1 MPEQSEKLK
10 LGILQRSF
18 ALTRNTFDKE
28 KRTVR
33 VRFSSESPVER
44 IIRGEVANEVLD
56 HSVSSVDLSR
66 LKSGAAVLI
75 DHDTNQRCGI
85 TDSAEI
91 AADRTGEAVIRF
103 ARTPL
108 GDQCMAE
115 VEDET
120 LRWISVGYKVNEFLV
135 DQEINE
141 YRAVSWVP
149 MELSLVA
156 IPADVNSRVLR
167 AHENE
172 TQIMFINKRS
182 IQLDAA
188 PAVGGGGLTIVTKED
203 FSRQLDEAQEIF
215 AVTMQFQRTHP
226 AIVEEGK
233 KAIKDKTPLSDFMRK
248 AMEIIATKPVEVLNV
263 GGFEESI
270 EPKHRGVMTIGQR
283 LVSSEGYRAAVKA
296 AKTGS
301 KNALRGISISMAD
314 EYQFK
319 PLSYAE
325 SIRATFSAT
334 TEGLS
339 GTSGMN
345 IQNVQGVPGILD
357 QQPLYIAQLFSQ
369 GATGSDTI
377 RYIQEDAYTNAA
389 TRVAEGGTKP
399 AATLNVSPVNATVEK
414 TAVTVKVAD
423 EMLSDFQQM
432 QSFVNNRLGYM
443 VQALEDQQLLTGT
456 GSGGAS
462 VGITGVLNFS
472 GLQTLSAAGN
482 PVDALAKAIE
492 YVRGA
497 NGSGFAQPDAIVMH
511 PLDWLNVKLTKD
523 SNGQY
528 LFGGPG
534 YAPYGVGGY
543 SNVSTAWGL
552 PVVSTVSMT
561 RGTALVGAFRMA
573 AQIWRRQ
580 GLTIETTN
588 SNEDDFNKNLI
599 SVRAEQRLAL
609 TVYQPNKFCTVTA
622 IPA

>member
-1 MPEQSEKLK
+1 MAAQSEKLK

-33 VRFSSESPVER
+33 VKFSSEAPVKRWFGDE
-44 IIRGEVANEVLD
+44 ILD
-56 HSVSSVDLSR
+56 HSAASVDLSR
-66 LKSGAAVLI
+66 MKAGAAVLME
-75 DHDTNQRCGI
+75 HDTNQRCGI
-85 TDSAEI
+85 TESAELMP
-91 AADRTGEAVIRF
+91 DKTGEAVVRF
-103 ARTPL
+103 ARTPM

-115 VEDET
+115 VEDST
-120 LRWISVGYKVNEFLV
+120 LRWLSVGYRVNKFLV
-135 DQEINE
+135 DEETEQ
-141 YRAVSWVP
+141 YRAVSWEPLEV
-149 MELSLVA
+149 SFVA
-156 IPADVNSRVLR
+156 IPADPSARVMR
-167 AHENE
+167 NQTQVENE
-172 TQIMFINKRS
+172 PEIMFINKRS

-188 PAVGGGGLTIVTKED
+188 PAVGGGGPAIVTKED

-226 AIVEEGK
+226 AIIEEGK
-233 KAIKDKTPLSDFMRK
+233 KAIKDKTPLADFMRK
-248 AMEIIATKPVEVLNV
+248 AMEIISTKPVEVLNA
-263 GGFEESI
+263 GGFAEAEK
-270 EPKHRGVMTIGQR
+270 PKHRGDLTIGQR
-283 LVSSEGYRAAVKA
+283 LVASEGYRAAVKA

-301 KNALRGISISMAD
+301 KNALRGISLSMQD

-334 TEGLS
+334 TEGIS
-339 GTSGMN
+339 GTSGVN
-345 IQNVQGVPGILD
+345 IQAVQGVPGILD
-357 QQPLYIAQLFSQ
+357 QQPLYISQLFSQ
-369 GATGSDTI
+369 GATGADTI
-377 RYIQEDAYTNAA
+377 RYIIEDAYTNAA

-399 AATLNVSPVNATVEK
+399 AATLDVSVVNATVEK
-414 TAVTVKVAD
+414 TAVTVKVTD

-456 GSGGAS
+456 GSS
-462 VGITGVLNFS
+462 QIKGVLNFS
-472 GLQTLSAAGN
+472 GLQTLSGAVN
-482 PVDALAKAIE
+482 PIDALAKAIE

-534 YAPYGVGGY
+534 YAPYGTGGY
-543 SNVSTAWGL
+543 SNVSNAWGL
-552 PVVSTVSMT
+552 PVVSTTSMT

-588 SNEDDFNKNLI
+588 SNEDDFLKNLVA
-599 SVRAEQRLAL
+599 VRAEQRMGL
-609 TVYQPNKFCTVTA
+609 TVYQPNKFCTVTS

>member
-1 MPEQSEKLK
+1 MPAQSEKLK

-33 VRFSSESPVER
+33 VKFSSESPVER
-44 IIRGEVANEVLD
+44 IIRGEAANEVLD
-56 HSVSSVDLSR
+56 HSVSSVDLFR

-85 TDSAEI
+85 TESAEI
-91 AADRTGEAVIRF
+91 SADRTGEAVIRF

-108 GDQCMAE
+108 GDQCLAE
-115 VEDET
+115 VDDGT
-120 LRWISVGYKVNEFLV
+120 LRWISVGYRVKEFLV
-135 DQEINE
+135 DQDINE
-141 YRAVSWVP
+141 YRAVSWEP
-149 MELSLVA
+149 LELSLVA
-156 IPADVNSRVLR
+156 IPADVTARVLR

-172 TQIMFINKRS
+172 TQIMFTTKRS

-188 PAVGGGGLTIVTKED
+188 PAVGGGGPAIITKED

-226 AIVEEGK
+226 AIIEEGK
-233 KAIKDKTPLSDFMRK
+233 KAIKDKTPLADFMRK
-248 AMEIIATKPVEVLNV
+248 AMEIISTKPVEVLNA
-263 GGFEESI
+263 GGFVEAEK
-270 EPKHRGVMTIGQR
+270 PKHRGDLTIGQR
-283 LVSSEGYRAAVKA
+283 LVASEGYRAAVKA
-296 AKTGS
+296 GKSGS
-301 KNALRGISISMAD
+301 KNALRGISLSMSD

-334 TEGLS
+334 TEGIS
-339 GTSGMN
+339 GTSGLN
-345 IQNVQGVPGILD
+345 IQSVQGVPGILD
-357 QQPLYIAQLFSQ
+357 QQPLYISQLFSQ
-369 GATGSDTI
+369 GATGADTI

-389 TRVAEGGTKP
+389 TRVAEAGTKP
-399 AATLNVSPVNATVEK
+399 AATLSVSVVNATVEK
-414 TAVTVKVAD
+414 TAVTVKVTD

-456 GSGGAS
+456 GSS
-462 VGITGVLNFS
+462 QIKGVLNFS
-472 GLQTLSAAGN
+472 GLQTLSGAVN
-482 PVDALAKAIE
+482 PIDALAKAIE

-534 YAPYGVGGY
+534 YAPYGTGGY
-543 SNVSTAWGL
+543 SNVSNAWGL
-552 PVVSTVSMT
+552 PVVSTTSMT

-588 SNEDDFNKNLI
+588 SNEDDFLNNLVA
-599 SVRAEQRLAL
+599 VRAEQRMGL
-609 TVYQPNKFCTVTA
+609 TVYQPNKFATVTS

>member
-1 MPEQSEKLK
+1 MPAQSEKLK

-33 VRFSSESPVER
+33 VKFSSEAPVKRWFGDE
-44 IIRGEVANEVLD
+44 ILD
-56 HSVSSVDLSR
+56 HSATSVDLSR
-66 LKSGAAVLI
+66 MKAGAAVLME
-75 DHDTNQRCGI
+75 HDTNQRCGI
-85 TDSAEI
+85 TESAEI
-91 AADRTGEAVIRF
+91 TADRSGEAVVRF
-103 ARTPL
+103 ARTPM

-120 LRWISVGYKVNEFLV
+120 LRWLSVGYRVNKFLV
-135 DQEINE
+135 DEDTEE
-141 YRAVSWVP
+141 YRAVSWEPLEV
-149 MELSLVA
+149 SFVA
-156 IPADVNSRVLR
+156 IPADPSARVMR
-167 AHENE
+167 NQTQENE
-172 TQIMFINKRS
+172 PEIMFINKRS

-188 PAVGGGGLTIVTKED
+188 PAVGGGGPAIITKED
-203 FSRQLDEAQEIF
+203 FTRQLDEAQEIF

-226 AIVEEGK
+226 AIIEEGK
-233 KAIKDKTPLSDFMRK
+233 KAIKDKTPLADFMRK
-248 AMEIIATKPVEVLNV
+248 AMEIISTKPIDVLNA
-263 GGFEESI
+263 GGFTEAT
-270 EPKHRGVMTIGQR
+270 EPKHRGAMTIGQR
-283 LVSSEGYRAAVKA
+283 LISSEGYRAAVKA
-296 AKTGS
+296 AKNGS
-301 KNALRGISISMAD
+301 KNALRGISISIPE

-319 PLSYAE
+319 PLNYAE
-325 SIRATFSAT
+325 SIRATLSAT

-339 GTSGMN
+339 GTSGVH
-345 IQNVQGVPGILD
+345 IGEVPGIPGILD
-357 QQPLYIAQLFSQ
+357 QQPLYISQLFAQ

-377 RYIQEDAYTNAA
+377 RYIQEDTFTNAA

-399 AATLNVSPVNATVEK
+399 AATLDLSVVNATVEK
-414 TAVTVKVAD
+414 TAVTVKVTD
-423 EMLSDFQQM
+423 EMLSDFQQA
-432 QSFVNNRLGYM
+432 QSYVNNRLGYM

-456 GSGGAS
+456 GSS
-462 VGITGVLNFS
+462 QIKGVLNFS
-472 GLQTLSAAGN
+472 GLQTLSGAVN
-482 PVDALAKAIE
+482 PIDSLAKAIE

-552 PVVSTVSMT
+552 PVISTTSMT
-561 RGTALVGAFRMA
+561 RGIALVGAFRMA
-573 AQIWRRQ
+573 AQIWRRM

-588 SNEDDFNKNLI
+588 SNEDDFLKNLVA
-599 SVRAEQRLAL
+599 VRAEQRMGL
-609 TVYQPNKFCTVTA
+609 TVYQPNKFCTVTS